1 MITQNQLRDVIGATA
16 YDRDGDKIG
25 KIGHV
30 YYDDDTDQPKWITV
44 NTGFLGT
51 SENFVPLA
59 GAEISGDGNVTVGYD
74 KATIKDAPNVDE
86 QGHLSPEDEQR
97 LYRHYNLQY
106 GDSREYGDNLRQGGD
121 GRDAGW
127 TAPAGD
133 VDTGVTGRHADRRDV
148 STGYDDR
155 DRGTVGHDTSTIKDA
170 PHIAE
175 EGHLSPEDEQR
186 LYRHYDLDYG
196 DTDRVATTGDS
207 GYADTNVTGR
217 HADRRDVS
225 TGYDDRDRGTVGHD
239 TSGPTTDNAMTR
251 SEERLNV
258 GTETRE
264 AGRARLRKHVVTE
277 QQQVS
282 VPVSHEELRV
292 EREPITDANRGDA
305 YDGPSISEEEHEVT
319 LRAERPVV
327 STETEA
333 VERVRLGTETVRSE
347 ETVSGE
353 VRKEEIEVDD
363 DVRGTD
369 RDRGNRGRV

>member
-1 MITQNQLRDVIGATA
+1 VISQGQLRDVIGATA

-86 QGHLSPEDEQR
+86 Q
-97 LYRHYNLQY
+97 
-106 GDSREYGDNLRQGGD
+106 
-121 GRDAGW
+121 
-127 TAPAGD
+127 
-133 VDTGVTGRHADRRDV
+133 
-148 STGYDDR
+148 
-155 DRGTVGHDTSTIKDA
+155 
-170 PHIAE
+170 
-175 EGHLSPEDEQR
+175 GHLSPEDEQR

>member
-1 MITQNQLRDVIGATA
+1 VISQEQLRDVIGATA

-59 GAEISGDGNVTVGYD
+59 GAKTSGDGNVTVGYD
-74 KATIKDAPNVDE
+74 KA
-86 QGHLSPEDEQR
+86 
-97 LYRHYNLQY
+97 
-106 GDSREYGDNLRQGGD
+106 
-121 GRDAGW
+121 
-127 TAPAGD
+127 
-133 VDTGVTGRHADRRDV
+133 
-148 STGYDDR
+148 
-155 DRGTVGHDTSTIKDA
+155 TIKDA

-369 RDRGNRGRV
+369 RDRGNRDRV

>member
-97 LYRHYNLQY
+97 LYRHYNLQ
-106 GDSREYGDNLRQGGD
+106 
-121 GRDAGW
+121 
-127 TAPAGD
+127 
-133 VDTGVTGRHADRRDV
+133 
-148 STGYDDR
+148 
-155 DRGTVGHDTSTIKDA
+155 
-170 PHIAE
+170 
-175 EGHLSPEDEQR
+175 
-186 LYRHYDLDYG
+186 YG

>member
-1 MITQNQLRDVIGATA
+1 VISQEQLRDVIGATA

-133 VDTGVTGRHADRRDV
+133 VDTG
-148 STGYDDR
+148 
-155 DRGTVGHDTSTIKDA
+155 
-170 PHIAE
+170 
-175 EGHLSPEDEQR
+175 
-186 LYRHYDLDYG
+186 
-196 DTDRVATTGDS
+196 
-207 GYADTNVTGR
+207 VTGR

>member
-16 YDRDGDKIG
+16 YDRQGDKIG

-59 GAEISGDGNVTVGYD
+59 GAEISGDGNLTVDYD
-74 KATIKDAPNVDE
+74 KATIKGAPNVDE
-86 QGHLSPEDEQR
+86 EGHLSPEDEQL

-106 GDSREYGDNLRQGGD
+106 GDNLEYGDNLRQGGD
-121 GRDAGW
+121 GRAATWSDPGGDAS
-127 TAPAGD
+127 
-133 VDTGVTGRHADRRDV
+133 TGVTGRHADRRDV
-148 STGYDDR
+148 GTGYD
-155 DRGTVGHDTSTIKDA
+155 
-170 PHIAE
+170 
-175 EGHLSPEDEQR
+175 QR
-186 LYRHYDLDYG
+186 AD
-196 DTDRVATTGDS
+196 ATT
-207 GYADTNVTGR
+207 
-217 HADRRDVS
+217 
-225 TGYDDRDRGTVGHD
+225 GHD

-277 QQQVS
+277 QQQVT

-292 EREPITDANRGDA
+292 EREPITDANRGNA
-305 YDGPSISEEEHEVT
+305 YDGPAISEEEHEVT

-333 VERVRLGTETVRSE
+333 VERVRLGTETVRAE

-363 DVRGTD
+363 DVRVTD
-369 RDRGNRGRV
+369 RDRTHSDRS